1 MDGPKGYTKTSD
13 HPHSPL
19 PTQRKCPHTPTHLQ
33 YTSTHPHPTIINV
46 HWPPLTK
53 NIPPPIPTQ
62 KCPVTPTHPK
72 YISSHLHL
80 PPPYP
85 PTPQKMPKK
94 IYLRFLN
101 LKISLF
107 LKFIDSNF
115 FEWKNGNGSPHLVL
129 FEVIWSTSRYE
140 RSLKNN
146 SVSGKYLKILYQI
159 FNKFSSIKIPVLI
172 PKHDFKVF

>member
-1 MDGPKGYTKTSD
+1 MGQRVILKQVTT
-13 HPHSPL
+13 
-19 PTQRKCPHTPTHLQ
+19 PTQPDPPKEMSTHSHPSAIYLHPPPPDHNKCPLTPTHWK
-33 YTSTHPHPTIINV
+33 YTSTHPHPFLSI
-46 HWPPLTK
+46 HK
-53 NIPPPIPTQ
+53 
-62 KCPVTPTHPK
+62 KCPPTPTHPK

-80 PPPYP
+80 PPHPHP
-85 PTPQKMPKK
+85 PPLNPQKMSKK

-129 FEVIWSTSRYE
+129 FEVIRSTSRYE

-146 SVSGKYLKILYQI
+146 SISGKYLKILYQI
-159 FNKFSSIKIPVLI
+159 FNKFSSIKFP
-172 PKHDFKVF
+172 F

>member
-1 MDGPKGYTKTSD
+1 M
-13 HPHSPL
+13 
-19 PTQRKCPHTPTHLQ
+19 
-33 YTSTHPHPTIINV
+33 STHPHPSTIYL
-46 HWPPLTK
+46 H
-53 NIPPPIPTQ
+53 PPPPDHNKCPPKSVQSPPPTQ
-62 KCPVTPTHPK
+62 NIYPATSI
-72 YISSHLHL
+72 YR
-80 PPPYP
+80 PPYP
-85 PTPQKMPKK
+85 PTPQKMSKK

>member
-1 MDGPKGYTKTSD
+1 MSTD
-13 HPHSPL
+13 PHSLKIYLHPSPPKSVQSPP
-19 PTQRKCPHTPTHLQ
+19 PTQNIYPA
-33 YTSTHPHPTIINV
+33 TSI
-46 HWPPLTK
+46 
-53 NIPPPIPTQ
+53 
-62 KCPVTPTHPK
+62 
-72 YISSHLHL
+72 YR
-80 PPPYP
+80 PPYP
-85 PTPQKMPKK
+85 PTPQKMSKK

-107 LKFIDSNF
+107 LKFINSNF